1 MISISWPVDD
11 CSSSSS
17 RHANDTQ
24 TADSVFRQSGISAR
38 NCWRILLTVPPETAP
53 RKATSRCGKPERM
66 RKRTSSRLAVPMP
79 DDSVGASVTLSV
91 LSNTRVQS
99 GTPILNAPQ
108 VCLLF
113 CGAPVSKPVVKDGS
127 VVPGETIH
135 LVSVYDHRVID
146 GMTGAKFMDALCTY
160 LSA

>member
-1 MISISWPVDD
+1 MDLPA
-11 CSSSSS
+11 
-17 RHANDTQ
+17 R
-24 TADSVFRQSGISAR
+24 AR
-38 NCWRILLTVPPETAP
+38 NLDALVQRARAGQL
-53 RKATSRCGKPERM
+53 
-66 RKRTSSRLAVPMP
+66 MP
-79 DDSVGASVTLSV
+79 DEASGASVTLSV
-91 LSNTRVQS
+91 LNNTRIQS

-113 CGAPVSKPVVKDGS
+113 CGAPVIKSGS

-135 LVSVYDHRVID
+135 LVGVYDHRVIE

>member
-1 MISISWPVDD
+1 MTSSFRAKPFMQASRIFTGDGLVVPVLRNWEAVDLPA
-11 CSSSSS
+11 
-17 RHANDTQ
+17 R
-24 TADSVFRQSGISAR
+24 AR
-38 NCWRILLTVPPETAP
+38 NLDALVQRARAGQL
-53 RKATSRCGKPERM
+53 
-66 RKRTSSRLAVPMP
+66 MP
-79 DDSVGASVTLSV
+79 DEASGASVTLSV
-91 LSNTRVQS
+91 LNNTRIQS

-113 CGAPVSKPVVKDGS
+113 CGAPVSKQVIKSGS

-135 LVSVYDHRVID
+135 LVGVYDHRVIE